1 MVSNSNRHS
10 SGDSLVAN
18 DSNRNKIL
26 RRKQMKKVLVLAGL
40 ATLLAVPSHAA
51 TSTWNIDPFHA
62 NAQFEVRHLGI
73 SNVQGEFTKVSG
85 TVTLDDSDI
94 AKSSVDAS
102 IDVTSIDTRVSRRD
116 DDLKS
121 DGFFDATKF
130 PTITFKSTKVQKAGE
145 GKLTVTGDLTIKG
158 VTKSVTLD
166 VSGPTAPIT
175 AMGGQRRGMSATTKI
190 NRQDFGVSKDPGMVG
205 DDITIMID
213 LEMTAAK

>member
-1 MVSNSNRHS
+1 
-10 SGDSLVAN
+10 
-18 DSNRNKIL
+18 
-26 RRKQMKKVLVLAGL
+26 MKKVLVLAGL

-73 SNVQGEFTKVSG
+73 SNVQGEFTKISG
-85 TVTLDDSDI
+85 TVTIDDSDI
-94 AKSSVDAS
+94 TKSSVDAS

-145 GKLTVTGDLTIKG
+145 GKRLAL
-158 VTKSVTLD
+158 
-166 VSGPTAPIT
+166 P
-175 AMGGQRRGMSATTKI
+175 
-190 NRQDFGVSKDPGMVG
+190 QDAVDPGINIFAAVDFFVKPAFYG
-205 DDITIMID
+205 HQH
-213 LEMTAAK
+213 EMKH